1 MSHEQLNRN
10 REIYALHK
18 NWGKSYY
25 ELSELYGI
33 TQTRV
38 RQICDQVRQE
48 KLHRDADIPEIIQAC
63 ADLNAPKYLNTRI
76 QNCFRYYKVNIHSR
90 WRKLTRKEILTFD
103 NLGEKAADIIEYA
116 QKL

>member
-1 MSHEQLNRN
+1 MSNEKLNRN
-10 REIYALHK
+10 RENYALHK
-18 NWGKSYY
+18 NWGKSYA
-25 ELSELYGI
+25 ELSKIYGI

-48 KLHRDADIPEIIQAC
+48 KLHRDEDIPEIIQAC

-76 QNCFRYYKVNIHSR
+76 QNRFRFYKVNSHNK